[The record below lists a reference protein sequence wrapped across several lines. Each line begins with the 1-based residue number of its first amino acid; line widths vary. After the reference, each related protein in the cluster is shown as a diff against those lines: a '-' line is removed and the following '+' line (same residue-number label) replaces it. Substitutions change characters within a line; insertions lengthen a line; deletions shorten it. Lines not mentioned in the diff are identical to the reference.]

1 MEEVCFSA
9 VSPHFFYPDR
19 CMDFSH
25 KFGIEFLKSQ
35 KESSGNAETLSL
47 LIVVDCE
54 AVILVVSIN
63 SNVKVLT

>member
-1 MEEVCFSA
+1 
-9 VSPHFFYPDR
+9 
-19 CMDFSH
+19 MDFSH